1 MLDTQQLCSSYKCID
16 WTRFTRVVCKVSSC
30 PLQCLVLMIQS
41 LTKHNMLDLMSGSVP
56 VV

>member
-30 PLQCLVLMIQS
+30 PLQCLVSMIQS
-41 LTKHNMLDLMSGSVP
+41 LTDISLLYLMSGSVS

>member
-41 LTKHNMLDLMSGSVP
+41 LTKHNVLDLMSGSVP

>member
-41 LTKHNMLDLMSGSVP
+41 LTRHNVLYLMSGSVP

>member
-41 LTKHNMLDLMSGSVP
+41 LTRHNVLDLMSRSVP

>member
-41 LTKHNMLDLMSGSVP
+41 LTRHNVLDLMSGSVP